1 MGVIIRQGIKHSI
14 VNYLGAGVG
23 IISMLFVYP
32 RDTEAYGL
40 VRFLTDSAVLFIPL
54 TLLGANVLPVRF
66 FPELESEENKHQGFL
81 GWLLLLSL
89 VGLILTTCAFWVGW
103 DYIIG
108 YYSEVSELYRV
119 YLVFFVPILIIRALI
134 QLLIHYI
141 SNFHRIVIP
150 SILNDLLF
158 KIMLPI
164 FILLK
169 VYGIWGYRELVFGV
183 LFNFVFVLI
192 GLILYLIHLGQWSLK
207 INWKAYNKP
216 LLKTMRIYAFYG
228 VLGTISSTIAV
239 NLDVFMIGTMVSP
252 EATGVY
258 GIASIMANLINR
270 PQVALSMIAAPIIMK
285 AWQSNTI
292 QSIEDIYRKSSV
304 NALIPGL
311 LIFLLIWLNLP
322 DIYQIMP
329 NSQEIQTNKTALL
342 LLGLAFLLN
351 LLTGVNTEVMI
362 YSNLFKTH
370 FYAVLIL
377 SVVNIVLNYYFITAM
392 GITGAAL
399 ATLIAFSCYNF
410 YKCLIIYRRMGIHP
424 FTKGII
430 SVIGIGLGLWWIVGF
445 LPLTGNIWVNLVLR
459 SSLLGIIYVFL
470 IYKLKASPEIN
481 SILEKGMAY
490 FKAKINV

>member
-23 IISMLFVYP
+23 IISMLFIYP

-66 FPELESEENKHQGFL
+66 FPELESNENKHQGFL
-81 GWLLLLSL
+81 GWLMLLSL
-89 VGLILTTCAFWVGW
+89 AGLILTVSVFWVSW
-103 DYIIG
+103 DFIIR

-134 QLLIHYI
+134 QLLIHYV

-158 KIMLPI
+158 KITLPV

-192 GLILYLIHLGQWSLK
+192 GLVIYLIHLGQWSLK
-207 INWKAYNKP
+207 INWKAYDKP
-216 LLKTMRIYAFYG
+216 LLKSMRIYAFYG

-285 AWQSNTI
+285 AWQNKSV
-292 QSIEDIYRKSSV
+292 QPIEEIYRKSSV
-304 NALIPGL
+304 NALVPGL

-322 DIYQIMP
+322 DIYEIMP
-329 NSQEIQTNKTALL
+329 NSMEIQTNKTALL

-362 YSNLFKTH
+362 YSNLFKAH

-377 SVVNIVLNYYFITAM
+377 SIVNIILNYFFITSM

-399 ATLIAFSCYNF
+399 ATLIAFSCYNI
-410 YKCLIIYRRMGIHP
+410 YKCLIIYRKMGIHP
-424 FTKGII
+424 FSTGILK
-430 SVIGIGLGLWWIVGF
+430 VIGIGIGLWWGF
-445 LPLTGNIWVNLVLR
+445 GLLPLTENMWLNLVIR
-459 SSLLGIIYVFL
+459 SGLMSILYVVL
-470 IYKLKASPEIN
+470 IYRLKASAEVN
-481 SILEKGMAY
+481 QILDKGISY
-490 FKAKINV
+490 IKAKINT